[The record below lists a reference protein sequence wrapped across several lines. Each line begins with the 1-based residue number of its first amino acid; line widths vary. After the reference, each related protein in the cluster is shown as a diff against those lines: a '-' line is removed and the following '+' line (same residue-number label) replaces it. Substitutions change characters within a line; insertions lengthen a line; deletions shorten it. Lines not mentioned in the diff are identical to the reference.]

1 MFQCFR
7 AEWGLFFIYGG
18 TIADFLEEG
27 HFPMKRD
34 KLTILVITGDRISTF
49 VLNNCVGSGSSTHD
63 AVGQHMLVVHISST
77 VAGKYQSCSSL
88 M

>member
-1 MFQCFR
+1 MLPGR
-7 AEWGLFFIYGG
+7 VGPFFIYGG

-63 AVGQHMLVVHISST
+63 AVGQHVCWLCIFHQLLQESIRAALV
-77 VAGKYQSCSSL
+77 
-88 M
+88 